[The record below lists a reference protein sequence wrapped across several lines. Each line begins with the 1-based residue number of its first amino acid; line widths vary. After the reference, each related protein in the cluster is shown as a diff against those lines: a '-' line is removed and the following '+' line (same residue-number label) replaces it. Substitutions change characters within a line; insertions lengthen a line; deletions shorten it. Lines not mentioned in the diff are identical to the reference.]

1 MRRNALF
8 LDRDGV
14 INRRIVGDYVR
25 TPETFVLLRDIIPVL
40 QQAHQAGMLLIL
52 VTNQQGVGKGLMSIH
67 ELDVVHEHMQMLLRS
82 ELGFALDA
90 IYSCTDLA
98 SANSFRR
105 KPAPGML
112 LEAMAAFDIEA
123 ATSWF
128 LGDSI
133 TDAQAGR
140 AAGVRTIL
148 VGNHPLEAADI
159 VVPTLRDV
167 KL

>member
-1 MRRNALF
+1 
-8 LDRDGV
+8 
-14 INRRIVGDYVR
+14 
-25 TPETFVLLRDIIPVL
+25 
-40 QQAHQAGMLLIL
+40 
-52 VTNQQGVGKGLMSIH
+52 
-67 ELDVVHEHMQMLLRS
+67 
-82 ELGFALDA
+82 
-90 IYSCTDLA
+90 
-98 SANSFRR
+98 
-105 KPAPGML
+105 ML